1 MKLIKAQATNF
12 RSIEDSNEFEI
23 EQLTCL
29 VGKNEAGKTGLLRA
43 LEGIG
48 SIDGFKYDKIQDYPR
63 RFLTKFDERHPN
75 GESRVIKAW
84 WQLDDADK
92 KVVSEKFGAGALSE
106 NIFTEEYGIGY
117 KNRTWDLPINDRAC
131 LDHYIRGY
139 ALDSGESSILQPA
152 SSAADA
158 VRLLEAQAQ
167 RSARLEAMLKALK
180 ELRESR
186 FTLAVIDLLSK
197 RKPKFFYTSHFDR
210 MSGEI
215 SLSQLKADRDK
226 NCVSKADSIFI
237 DFLQYAGTT
246 IEELQNSTKYEE
258 LKAKLEGASNDITE
272 EIFQFW
278 SQNDALEVKID
289 IGEGRREDP
298 APFNS
303 GTVIKIRIENR
314 NHRASIP
321 LSERSAGFVWFFS
334 FLAQFKQ
341 LKKTTGSAILLLD
354 EPGLTLHGKAQAD
367 LLRYIKER
375 LLPGHQVIYTTHSPF
390 MVPAEELEAVRIVED
405 IVARDSRN
413 RPVVHGTKVSG
424 EVLRVD
430 RDTLFPL
437 QGALGYDISQ
447 SLFIGKNVLLLE
459 GPSDVLY
466 LQTASEI
473 LRRKGRPSLD
483 RRWTLCPA
491 GGIDKIS
498 PFVSLF
504 GGNKLSIAVLC
515 DLAAGQ
521 RGKVDKLRRDV
532 LNAGQLFT
540 AADFTNKHE
549 SDVEDFFHPAFYAEL
564 LNKTFGLAGHI
575 ALDEQKLL
583 AADPNTDRLVKKAE
597 AAFKSMPVGAR
608 ELDHYAPAAWLLKTP
623 ELLEAETP
631 EVMHSLAIFE
641 NAIVAINRCLGGQSG

>member
-1 MKLIKAQATNF
+1 MKLVKAQATNF
-12 RSIEDSNEFEI
+12 RSIEDSNEFGI
-23 EQLTCL
+23 GQLTCL

-43 LEGIG
+43 LEGLG
-48 SIDGFKYDKIQDYPR
+48 SIGGFKYDKIQDYPR
-63 RFLTKFDERHPN
+63 RFLTRFDERHPN
-75 GESRVIKAW
+75 GRARVIKAW
-84 WQLDDADK
+84 WRLEEADK
-92 KVVSEKFGAGALSE
+92 KALAEEFGAEALPKDT
-106 NIFTEEYGIGY
+106 FTEEYGFGY
-117 KNRTWDLPINDRAC
+117 SDCTWDLAVNDRAC
-131 LDHYIRGY
+131 LDYYIQNH
-139 ALDSGESSILQPA
+139 ALDSSESNIFQA
-152 SSAADA
+152 ATSAADA
-158 VRLLEAQAQ
+158 IGLLEAQAQ
-167 RSARLEAMLKALK
+167 RSVRLEAMLEALK
-180 ELRESR
+180 ELRDSR
-186 FTLAVIDLLSK
+186 FDLGVIDFLS
-197 RKPKFFYTSHFDR
+197 RRQPKFFYTSHFDR

-215 SLSQLKADRDK
+215 SLNKLKTDRDK
-226 NCVSKADSIFI
+226 KIVSKADSIFI

-246 IEELQNSTKYEE
+246 LEELQEATKYEE

-289 IGEGRREDP
+289 IGEGRRDDP

-341 LKKTTGSAILLLD
+341 LKKTTGNATLLLD

-367 LLRYIKER
+367 LLRYIEER
-375 LLPGHQVIYTTHSPF
+375 LLPEHQVIYTTHSPF
-390 MVPAEELEAVRIVED
+390 MVPAERLETVRIVED
-405 IVARDSRN
+405 VVTRDSRD
-413 RPVVHGTKVSG
+413 RAVVRGTKVSS

-430 RDTLFPL
+430 KDTLFPL

-447 SLFIGKNVLLLE
+447 SLFIGKNVLLVE
-459 GPSDVLY
+459 GPSDILY

-473 LRRKGRPSLD
+473 LRQKGRPSLD
-483 RRWTLCPA
+483 RRWTLCPS

-504 GGNKLSIAVLC
+504 GGNNPLVAVLC

-521 RGKVDKLRRDV
+521 KGKVEKLRREV

-540 AADFTNKHE
+540 AAEFTNKQE
-549 SDVEDFFHPAFYAEL
+549 SDVEDFFHPALYAEL
-564 LNKTFGLAGHI
+564 LNQTFGLAGAL

-583 AADPNTDRLVKKAE
+583 AADPSTERLVKKAE
-597 AAFKSMPVGAR
+597 AAFKLMPTGSP
-608 ELDHYAPAAWLLKTP
+608 ELDHYAPSAWLLKNSI
-623 ELLEAETP
+623 LLEADTP
-631 EVMHSLAIFE
+631 EATQTLAIFE
-641 NAIVAINRCLGGQSG
+641 AAVVALNRCLSR